1 MLQTS
6 RYLLTLFVLFS
17 SVVYTADAQKSDQAQ
32 GEPGYGQVDE
42 RIELEEVGLIGQSI
56 ATSRQRTDVNRTTT
70 YFFEGFDADTMP
82 PTGWTET
89 HTGSHG
95 WRSTGSTDADSG
107 SSAGRCAY
115 HNDDTGDQ
123 DSWLISSELDLSSAT
138 APRLTWWNRL
148 ERLDWIDEQTQHDVS
163 VSTDS
168 GATWTVVGSGFPLP
182 GELDNR
188 WYERVVTLPAYAG
201 SSSVMIGFHF
211 VANSRDRWFI
221 DDVSV
226 AEAPD
231 YPIYTALGSAI
242 KFAGNVL
249 VSPTT
254 DSLLIRNTGGD
265 TLKISAV
272 TVSGPGFSTVVDS
285 LSMAF
290 GDTAAIAVS
299 FAPTA
304 AQDYTGML
312 TFATNDSMMLTDTIA
327 LSGYGVDAMFFED
340 FDPHVG
346 FSKELPV
353 RFNKGLPMAGWTI
366 VDGNGDADSIPQHER
381 TWFHDRRFGVNGSGN
396 MRVFIGLK
404 NNYSAN
410 EQLTTPSFTVTEPAA
425 VSMDVSR
432 DNNLQPLNVIQV
444 NSDGTRDTLGTVTP
458 GTSYDNYSIVLNDTG
473 TMQIEFDFSPSNNS
487 ATYLDLDNVKVAALS
502 DPVYTAL
509 RNGSAID
516 FVDNV
521 LGSTTTDSVLITNT
535 GVDTLDISAVTVS
548 GTGFSTAVDS
558 LSIAVGDTA
567 AIAVSFA
574 PIAAQDYTGM
584 LTFTTNDPTVPTD
597 TITIALSGYGVDAIF
612 FEDFDPPTG
621 SYTELPMDG
630 WTIVDGNGDATSI
643 PEYERTWYHDT
654 LGVDGSGN
662 MEVYMGSR
670 NSYSASEQ
678 LTTPSFT
685 VTLPAAVYMDVSW
698 DGNQQPPLNVIQV
711 NSDST
716 KDTLGIITPGTSYDN
731 YSFVLNDTGTMQIE
745 FYFSPPAGGSTA
757 NLHLDNVK
765 VAALP
770 YPVYTALGSAIDFG
784 RYLLGSTT
792 TDSVLITNTGSDTL
806 DISAVTVSGTGF
818 STAVDS
824 LFIAVGDTAAI
835 AVSFAPSA
843 AQDYTGM
850 LTFTTNDPTVPT
862 DTITIALSGEGVD
875 AVFFEG
881 FDADT
886 MPPTGWTET
895 HTGSNGWQS
904 YNIDADGSGRC
915 ARHNNDSGNQESWL
929 KTPELDLSSTM
940 VPRLIWWNRIDF
952 SSSINGVHHVLVS
965 TNSGTSWTVV
975 SSGVPLSDEGDNNWY
990 ERIVDLPTYAGSS
1003 SVIIAFRY
1011 TGNNADAWH
1020 IDDVYIVALPSNP
1033 VYTALDSAIDFADN
1047 LLGSTTTDSVL
1058 ITNTGTDTLDIS
1070 AVTVSGTG
1078 FSTAVTSLSIAVG
1091 DTAAI
1096 AVSFAPIVAQDYT
1109 SMLTFSTNDSTMLT
1123 DTIALSGY
1131 GVDAV
1136 FFEDFDPPTGSY
1148 TDLPMDGW
1156 TIVDGNGDATSIPQH
1171 WRTWYHDDEGV
1182 DSSGNMRVY
1191 IGRHNSYFASEQLTT
1206 PSFTVTEPAAVSMD
1220 VSRGGSQRSLNVI
1233 QVNSDSTKDT
1243 LGTITPGTSYDNYS
1257 FVLNDTG
1264 TMQIEFDFSPDSGG
1278 SFAYLNLD
1286 NVKVAA
1292 LPYPVYTALGS
1303 AIDFGRYLLGST
1315 TTDSVLIT
1323 NTGSDTLDI
1332 SAVTVSGTGF
1342 SIAVDSLSIAVGDTA
1357 AIDVS
1362 FAPTAAQDYTGMLT
1376 FSTNDSTML
1385 TDTIALSGYGVD
1397 AVFFE
1402 DFDPYTGSNT
1412 DLPMDGWTIVDGN
1425 GDADSIP
1432 QLYRTWYHDD
1442 EGVDGSGNMV
1452 ASIGSNNS
1460 YSASEQL
1467 ITPSFTVTELSGV
1480 YMDVYHHGVFNQ
1492 ESFNVIQVNSDG
1504 TKDTLATIMPGTSYN
1519 NYTIVLN
1526 DTGTMQIEFDF
1537 SPVPGSGP
1545 IYLKLDNVKVATLP
1559 SDPVYTAL
1567 DSAIDFVDNVLGS
1580 TTTDSVLIR
1589 NTGVD
1594 TLDISAVTVSG
1605 TGFSTAV
1612 DSLSI
1617 AVGDT
1622 AAIAVSFAPIAAQDY
1637 TGMLTFATNDPTM
1650 LTDTI
1655 PLSGYGVDAVFFE
1668 DFDPPT
1674 GFYTDLP
1681 MEGWTIVDGNGDATS
1696 LPEYQRTWYHDDLGV
1711 DSSGNMRV
1719 YIGSRNN
1726 YSASEQLTTPSF
1738 TVTGPSVVSMDLD
1751 WDNFPHPLNVIQVN
1765 SDSTKD
1771 TLGTITPGRL
1781 SYDNYTIGLNDTGTM
1796 QIEFDFSP
1804 DSGGPYCYL
1813 DLDNVK
1819 IAALPGVTISDSSGF
1834 RMMSSPVSGPIYGD
1848 LLAELWTQGMTGG
1861 DLTSGPANVWTH
1873 SDTGWSALT
1882 DITPSGDTLTAGQ
1895 GFLIYVFADTDFD
1908 GTDDLPV
1915 TLIVS
1920 GTENSDSITV
1930 PSVGSIADSAWEL
1943 AGNPYAS
1950 TIVWDSVTQTNVS
1963 ATAYVWNNAIADYI
1977 TWNGNTGGLSN
1988 GLIAPFQGFWVQGN
2002 GGSGSI
2008 TIQEADRSSTT
2019 GTFYKTMHDSSTG
2032 SMSFTIT
2039 AGAYSDQAYVSFM
2052 DNGMAGIDNGDAYK
2066 LLPLTS
2072 SERVVGIAYADGKS
2086 LAINN
2091 LPYVMDDALAIPF
2104 DVMYLTVEGDTN
2116 FVTAEHPVTL
2126 TWDLSNLP
2134 ETVVGLT
2141 LTDNITSDTY
2151 DLLNPEQDAIII
2163 TPVAK
2168 GSFSADG
2175 SGGVNIY
2182 PQLGDSHFTLTVAY
2196 SALSTEDESTLPKE
2210 FALHRIYPNPFNPSA
2225 TISFDIPPVE
2235 TYNNT
2240 LLRVYDIKGRR
2251 VATLVDAPY
2260 KPGTHTVQWH
2270 PQNLSSGLYIVQF
2283 KAGDKTFNQ
2292 KITFIK

>member
-6 RYLLTLFVLFS
+6 SYLLTLFVLFS

-32 GEPGYGQVDE
+32 GEPGDGQVDERITENYRRSLTGEVVTKNE

-56 ATSRQRTDVNRTTT
+56 ATRRQRTDVNRTT
-70 YFFEGFDADTMP
+70 YFFEGFDANMMP
-82 PTGWTET
+82 PTGWAET
-89 HTGSHG
+89 HTEDYG

-107 SSAGRCAY
+107 NSAGRCVY
-115 HNDDTGDQ
+115 YYGFGPPQ
-123 DSWLISSELDLSSAT
+123 DSWLITPELDLSSAT
-138 APRLTWWNRL
+138 IPKFTWWNR
-148 ERLDWIDEQTQHDVS
+148 IDFPTQTDSQTQHDVS

-168 GATWTVVGSGFPLP
+168 GVTWTVVGSGIVLP
-182 GELDNR
+182 GEVKNT
-188 WYERVVTLPAYAG
+188 WYERIVNLSTYAG
-201 SSSVMIGFHF
+201 SSSVMIGFHYVGENADF
-211 VANSRDRWFI
+211 WYI

-226 AEAPD
+226 AEPPD
-231 YPIYTALGSAI
+231 YPIYRALRNGSTI
-242 KFAGNVL
+242 DFAGTVL
-249 VSPTT
+249 VSPTI
-254 DSLLIRNTGGD
+254 DSLLIINTGAD
-265 TLKISAV
+265 TLEISAV
-272 TVSGPGFSTVVDS
+272 TVSGTGFSTAVTS

-304 AQDYTGML
+304 EQDYTGML
-312 TFATNDSMMLTDTIA
+312 TFTTNDSTMLTDTIA

-340 FDPHVG
+340 FNPYTGQG
-346 FSKELPV
+346 FYME
-353 RFNKGLPMAGWTI
+353 LPMAGWTI
-366 VDGNGDADSIPQHER
+366 IDGNGDVTFLIPQLER
-381 TWFHDRRFGVNGSGN
+381 TWYHDDLGVDSSGN
-396 MRVFIGLK
+396 MRVYIGSR
-404 NNYSAN
+404 NNYSAS
-410 EQLTTPSFTVTEPAA
+410 EQLITPSFTVTEPAA
-425 VSMDVSR
+425 VSMDVRRGGSQR
-432 DNNLQPLNVIQV
+432 SLNVIQV
-444 NSDGTRDTLGTVTP
+444 NSDGTKDTLGT
-458 GTSYDNYSIVLNDTG
+458 
-473 TMQIEFDFSPSNNS
+473 
-487 ATYLDLDNVKVAALS
+487 
-502 DPVYTAL
+502 
-509 RNGSAID
+509 
-516 FVDNV
+516 
-521 LGSTTTDSVLITNT
+521 
-535 GVDTLDISAVTVS
+535 
-548 GTGFSTAVDS
+548 
-558 LSIAVGDTA
+558 
-567 AIAVSFA
+567 
-574 PIAAQDYTGM
+574 
-584 LTFTTNDPTVPTD
+584 
-597 TITIALSGYGVDAIF
+597 
-612 FEDFDPPTG
+612 
-621 SYTELPMDG
+621 
-630 WTIVDGNGDATSI
+630 
-643 PEYERTWYHDT
+643 
-654 LGVDGSGN
+654 
-662 MEVYMGSR
+662 
-670 NSYSASEQ
+670 
-678 LTTPSFT
+678 
-685 VTLPAAVYMDVSW
+685 
-698 DGNQQPPLNVIQV
+698 
-711 NSDST
+711 
-716 KDTLGIITPGTSYDN
+716 ITPGTSYDN

-745 FYFSPPAGGSTA
+745 FDFSPPAGGSTA

-818 STAVDS
+818 SIAVDS
-824 LFIAVGDTAAI
+824 LSIAVGDTAAL

-850 LTFTTNDPTVPT
+850 LTFTTNDTTMPT
-862 DTITIALSGEGVD
+862 DTIALSGYGVD

-881 FDADT
+881 FDANT

-1286 NVKVAA
+1286 NVKVAE
-1292 LPYPVYTALGS
+1292 LPYPVYTALRNGS

-1323 NTGSDTLDI
+1323 NTGSDTLEISEVAVSDI
-1332 SAVTVSGTGF
+1332 GFSTAVT
-1342 SIAVDSLSIAVGDTA
+1342 SLSIAVGDTA

-1362 FAPTAAQDYTGMLT
+1362 FAPTAEQDYTGMLTFATNDTTMPTDTIALSGYGVDAVFFEDFDPYTGSYTDLPMAGWTIVDGNGDATSIPEYQRTWYHDGFGVDNSGNMRVDMDVFNSFFANEQLITPSFTVTELSGVYMDVRLVYVNQESFNVIQVNNDGTRYTSTITPGRSYDNYTIVLNDTGTMQIEFDFSPDSGSSYYHLHLDNVKVAALPPDPVYTALHSAIDFIDNVLGSTTTDSVLIRNTGVDTLEISAVMVSGTGFSTAVDSLSIAVGDTAAIAVSFAPSAAQDYTGMLT

-1402 DFDPYTGSNT
+1402 DFDPYT
-1412 DLPMDGWTIVDGN
+1412 
-1425 GDADSIP
+1425 DS
-1432 QLYRTWYHDD
+1432 
-1442 EGVDGSGNMV
+1442 
-1452 ASIGSNNS
+1452 
-1460 YSASEQL
+1460 
-1467 ITPSFTVTELSGV
+1467 
-1480 YMDVYHHGVFNQ
+1480 
-1492 ESFNVIQVNSDG
+1492 
-1504 TKDTLATIMPGTSYN
+1504 
-1519 NYTIVLN
+1519 
-1526 DTGTMQIEFDF
+1526 
-1537 SPVPGSGP
+1537 
-1545 IYLKLDNVKVATLP
+1545 
-1559 SDPVYTAL
+1559 
-1567 DSAIDFVDNVLGS
+1567 
-1580 TTTDSVLIR
+1580 
-1589 NTGVD
+1589 
-1594 TLDISAVTVSG
+1594 
-1605 TGFSTAV
+1605 
-1612 DSLSI
+1612 
-1617 AVGDT
+1617 
-1622 AAIAVSFAPIAAQDY
+1622 
-1637 TGMLTFATNDPTM
+1637 
-1650 LTDTI
+1650 
-1655 PLSGYGVDAVFFE
+1655 
-1668 DFDPPT
+1668 
-1674 GFYTDLP
+1674 YTDLP
-1681 MEGWTIVDGNGDATS
+1681 MEGWTIVDGNGDADS
-1696 LPEYQRTWYHDDLGV
+1696 IPQRWRTWYHSNEGV
-1711 DSSGNMRV
+1711 DNSGTMEV
-1719 YIGSRNN
+1719 YIGGSNSRE
-1726 YSASEQLTTPSF
+1726 ASEQLITPSF
-1738 TVTGPSVVSMDLD
+1738 TVTEPAGVSMDVFRV
-1751 WDNFPHPLNVIQVN
+1751 NNQQSLNVIQVN

-1771 TLGTITPGRL
+1771 TLGTITPDT
-1781 SYDNYTIGLNDTGTM
+1781 SHDNYSFGLNGTGTM

-1804 DSGGPYCYL
+1804 DSGGNTAYL
-1813 DLDNVK
+1813 NLDNVK
-1819 IAALPGVTISDSSGF
+1819 VATLPGVTVSGFSGF

-1848 LLAELWTQGMTGG
+1848 LLDELWTQGMTGG

-1915 TLIVS
+1915 TLGIS
-1920 GTENSDSITV
+1920 GTENSDSIGV
-1930 PSVGSIADSAWEL
+1930 PNFGSIADNAWEL

-1950 TIVWDSVTQTNVS
+1950 TIDWDRVSRTNVVR
-1963 ATAYVWNNAIADYI
+1963 TVYVWNNAGGAYI
-1977 TWNGNTGGLSN
+1977 TWNGTTGDLSN
-1988 GLIAPFQGFWVQGN
+1988 GLIAPLQGFWVQGD
-2002 GGSGSI
+2002 GGGGYI
-2008 TIQEADRSSTT
+2008 TIETADTSSTA

-2039 AGAYSDQAYVSFM
+2039 AGAYSDRAYVSFM
-2052 DNGMAGIDNGDAYK
+2052 NNGEEGIDNADAYK
-2066 LLPLTS
+2066 LLPLTV
-2072 SERVVGIAYADGKS
+2072 SERVVGIAYADSQG

-2091 LPYVMDDALAIPF
+2091 LPYVIEDAIVIPF

-2116 FVTAEHPVTL
+2116 FVTAENDVTL

-2134 ETVVGLT
+2134 KTMVGLT
-2141 LTDNITSDTY
+2141 LTDNITNDTY
-2151 DLLNPEQDAIII
+2151 DLLDQDQDAIII
-2163 TPVAK
+2163 TTVEK
-2168 GSFSADG
+2168 GSFSVDG

-2182 PQLGDSHFTLTVAY
+2182 PRLGDSHFTLTVY
-2196 SALSTEDESTLPKE
+2196 STSAGDEPTLPKE
-2210 FALHRIYPNPFNPSA
+2210 FALHPIYPNPFNPSA